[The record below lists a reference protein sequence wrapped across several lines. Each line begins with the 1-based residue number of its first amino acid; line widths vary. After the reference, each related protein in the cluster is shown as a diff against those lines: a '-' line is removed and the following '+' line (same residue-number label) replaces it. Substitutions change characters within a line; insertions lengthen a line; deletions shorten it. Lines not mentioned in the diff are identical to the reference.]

1 MNRNQ
6 TRLIELVKE
15 AEGIRSLP
23 DTNWI
28 VRIGKWLSLKGIQLQ
43 IKGIMILIKQNG

>member
-6 TRLIELVKE
+6 TRLIELERE

-43 IKGIMILIKQNG
+43 IKGIMIRMKQTP